1 MRALDLFSG
10 IGGIALAAH
19 WAGIETAAFCEIE
32 PYCQQVLSRHW
43 PTVPI
48 YTDVHGITREC
59 LEEDG
64 VMDDDRTIDIVLGGY
79 PCQPFSSAGK
89 RKGETDDRHLW
100 PEMFRVIQ
108 EIRPR
113 WVVGENVAGH
123 VTLGLDSVLTD
134 LESEGYT
141 CRAFLL
147 PAASVGAP
155 HKRERVFIVAHAT
168 GSQRRTGTEKPGTL
182 RAGDENRGKSNHP
195 DGSGAA
201 QRGRKSVADTDGIG
215 WDNGGDN
222 RERRQIRDD
231 FQRVSPKSDETRD
244 EREHWSGA
252 VGNVGRSV
260 CESVAYP
267 FHSRVEG
274 GTEAGNPE
282 GKRSRSH
289 QHPQRCNQLQRG
301 DCGATKPG
309 LGGASDGVPAWM
321 DGYRWPAAFG
331 EPQKEWEAP
340 RLTQGGKNRRQ
351 RLQALGNAVVPQQ
364 IYPILKAIADY
375 EEDTK

>member
-43 PTVPI
+43 PGVPI

-100 PEMFRVIQ
+100 PEMFRIIQ
-108 EIRPR
+108 ETRPN

-123 VTLGLDSVLTD
+123 ITLGIDSVLAD
-134 LESEGYT
+134 LEGEGYT

-155 HKRERVFIVAHAT
+155 HKRERVFIVAHSSLSRRNNGGNRREERQIHSDQKRDDPAACADGEQLQFEFGADGQT
-168 GSQRRTGTEKPGTL
+168 PTLAHTASGQRRTGAEEPGAF
-182 RAGDENRGKSNHP
+182 RAGDENRRKSDHP
-195 DGSGAA
+195 HGSGTA
-201 QRGRKSVADTDGIG
+201 
-215 WDNGGDN
+215 
-222 RERRQIRDD
+222 
-231 FQRVSPKSDETRD
+231 
-244 EREHWSGA
+244 
-252 VGNVGRSV
+252 
-260 CESVAYP
+260 CMAYP

-274 GTEAGNPE
+274 GTKTGNPE
-282 GKRSRSH
+282 GERPGSH
-289 QHPQRCNQLQRG
+289 QHPQRCNQFQRG
-301 DCGATKPG
+301 NGGATQSR
-309 LGGASDGVPAWM
+309 LGRASDGVPAWM
-321 DGYRWPAAFG
+321 DQYRWPAAFG
-331 EPQKEWEAP
+331 ESQREWEAP
-340 RLTQGGKNRRQ
+340 RLTQGGKHRRE

-364 IYPILKAIADY
+364 IYPILKAISDY
-375 EEDTK
+375 EEATK

>member
-43 PTVPI
+43 PGVPI

-100 PEMFRVIQ
+100 PEMFRIIQ

-123 VTLGLDSVLTD
+123 VTLGIDSVLSD

-141 CRAFLL
+141 CRAFLI

-155 HKRERVFIVAHAT
+155 HKRERVFIVAH
-168 GSQRRTGTEKPGTL
+168 S
-182 RAGDENRGKSNHP
+182 
-195 DGSGAA
+195 DGVGCDD
-201 QRGRKSVADTDGIG
+201 GRDH
-215 WDNGGDN
+215 
-222 RERRQIRDD
+222 REGRQVCDD
-231 FQRVSPKSDETRD
+231 FQRISEEGNTTRNQ
-244 EREHWSGA
+244 RQRRVGT
-252 VGNVGRSV
+252 VGNVRGSL
-260 CESVAYP
+260 CESMAHT
-267 FHSRVEG
+267 FHAGVEG
-274 GTEAGNPE
+274 RTETGDPE
-282 GKRSRSH
+282 SQRARGH
-289 QHPQRCNQLQRG
+289 QHPQRCDQLQRRNG
-301 DCGATKPG
+301 WETQPG
-309 LGGASDGVPAWM
+309 LGGAFDGLTAWM
-321 DGYRWPAAFG
+321 DEYRWPAAFG
-331 EPQKEWEAP
+331 EPQREWEAP
-340 RLTQGGKNRRQ
+340 RLTQGGKHRRE

-364 IYPILKAIADY
+364 IYPILKAISDY
-375 EEDTK
+375 EEGTT